1 MNIYAFNN
9 NSKTLSDDLLT
20 YSIEI
25 TNSILRIEGGLEANS
40 SIKKIIE
47 IDIKKLHKNIR
58 YEVLIPDTN
67 FVDKNII
74 VNYDENYNINNNS
87 VFFEIFYLN
96 RLMFGQCAIRLY
108 KINETNLFINS
119 DIQLKSNTIS
129 FSEYQNTIDMKKEIE
144 EKTGDIEAAEQYNK
158 YWQALEYKLDLIN
171 NLPARASISYLD
183 IQSDIYSKIIN
194 SILNALSEEQ
204 KNKIL
209 AEVNDEINMLQAFN
223 EYNISNLKTKE
234 EMLETINTRKK
245 DVRTK
250 QKEYYEAIRSL

>member
-9 NSKTLSDDLLT
+9 NSKTLSDYLLT

-25 TNSILRIEGGLEANS
+25 TNNILRIEGGSDANS

-47 IDIKKLHKNIR
+47 IDVKKLHKNTR

-87 VFFEIFYLN
+87 VFFEVFYLN
-96 RLMFGQCAIRLY
+96 RFMFGQCAIRLY
-108 KINETNLFINS
+108 KVDQTNLFINS
-119 DIQLKSNTIS
+119 DVRLESDTIS
-129 FSEYQNTIDMKKEIE
+129 FIEYQGTIDMKKEIE
-144 EKTGDIEAAEQYNK
+144 EKTGNSEAAEQYNK
-158 YWQALEYKLDLIN
+158 YWQASEYKLDLIN

-194 SILNALSEEQ
+194 SILNVLSEEQ
-204 KNKIL
+204 KNKII
-209 AEVNDEINMLQAFN
+209 AEVNDEIDMLQVFN
-223 EYNISNLKTKE
+223 EYNISDLKTKE
-234 EMLETINTRKK
+234 EMLETINIRKK
-245 DVRTK
+245 DVRAK
-250 QKEYYEAIRSL
+250 QKKYYEAIRSL